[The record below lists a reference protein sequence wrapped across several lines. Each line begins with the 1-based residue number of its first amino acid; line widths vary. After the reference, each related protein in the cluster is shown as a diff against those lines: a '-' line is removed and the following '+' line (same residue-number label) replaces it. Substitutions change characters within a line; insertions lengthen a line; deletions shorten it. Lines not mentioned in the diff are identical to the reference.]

1 MTREQIQ
8 QIQLAFAGEPGQVL
22 RDYLCRA
29 SGYPGPLG
37 LHDSSTEITA
47 WNMSRWH
54 LVHDLLRL
62 VDSDL
67 PDDPETVLPQDDFL
81 YPHHGDDNV

>member
-1 MTREQIQ
+1 MNREELIRN
-8 QIQLAFAGEPGQVL
+8 IQLAFAGEPGEAL
-22 RDYLCRA
+22 RQYLCRE

-37 LHDSSTEITA
+37 LHETSSEITA

-62 VDSDL
+62 VDTEA
-67 PDDPETVLPQDDFL
+67 PEPTGGQVPHDDFL
-81 YPHHGDDNV
+81 YPETDHE